1 MKIYHTTPIKNLESI
16 REYCLHSNYDGIYFS
31 ENDMSALKWVSLGKG
46 GQYAVIEIDVKGRK
60 GLKVGTD
67 HAPIMEFLFPGKVW
81 VSKTARH
88 EISKVLIYDVKL
100 DSSGKA
106 GVIKLVEI
114 MEGFVAKNTT
124 DNPLKKK
131 NYTDELKEM
140 MKKIE
145 EQRGRFTTN

>member
-16 REYCLHSNYDGIYFS
+16 RENGLHSNYDGIYFS
-31 ENDMSALKWVSLGKG
+31 ENAMSALKWVSLGKG

-81 VSKTARH
+81 VSKRPRH
-88 EISKVLIYDVKL
+88 EISKVMIYDVEL

-106 GVIKLVEI
+106 GVIKLVE
-114 MEGFVAKNTT
+114 
-124 DNPLKKK
+124 
-131 NYTDELKEM
+131 
-140 MKKIE
+140 KIE

>member
-1 MKIYHTTPIKNLESI
+1 M
-16 REYCLHSNYDGIYFS
+16 
-31 ENDMSALKWVSLGKG
+31 
-46 GQYAVIEIDVKGRK
+46 
-60 GLKVGTD
+60 
-67 HAPIMEFLFPGKVW
+67 
-81 VSKTARH
+81 
-88 EISKVLIYDVKL
+88 

-124 DNPLKKK
+124 DNPLNKK